1 MQISMA
7 NSGYPMTI
15 LYSDVEP
22 LSEYC
27 PVMLLLSP
35 ATRILNPLIPK
46 IKIWILICC
55 PYSFPTEV
63 VGRSW

>member
-1 MQISMA
+1 MVFIRHQRSKNSLFTTQISMA
-7 NSGYPMTI
+7 NIGYPMTI

-46 IKIWILICC
+46 IKI
-55 PYSFPTEV
+55 
-63 VGRSW
+63 